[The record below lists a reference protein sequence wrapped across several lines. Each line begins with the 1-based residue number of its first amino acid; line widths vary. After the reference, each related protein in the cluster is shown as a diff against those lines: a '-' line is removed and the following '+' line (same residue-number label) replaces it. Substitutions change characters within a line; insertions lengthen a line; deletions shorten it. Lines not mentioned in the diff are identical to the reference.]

1 MFNLSQSARR
11 LTYVLSFEIIGV
23 CCSTLIMMLI
33 GGGSGGAA
41 LPLAATISLIAL
53 VWNYIFNTMFEWC
66 ERKLQVTTRTVFI
79 RTVHALGFQSGFVFI
94 VIPLLMVWY
103 KISLYEAFVME
114 AALLVF
120 FLFYTFF
127 FTLIFD
133 KIVPAARGDRAHV

>member
-1 MFNLSQSARR
+1 MFNLSQNTRR
-11 LTYVLSFEIIGV
+11 LAYVISFEVIGV

-53 VWNYIFNTMFEWC
+53 VWNYIFNTIFEWC
-66 ERKLQVTTRTVFI
+66 ERKFRITTRTVFI
-79 RTVHALGFQSGFVFI
+79 RTLHALGFQSGFIFI

-120 FLFYTFF
+120 FLFYTFV

-133 KIVPAARGDRAHV
+133 KLVPAAKGGAAHA